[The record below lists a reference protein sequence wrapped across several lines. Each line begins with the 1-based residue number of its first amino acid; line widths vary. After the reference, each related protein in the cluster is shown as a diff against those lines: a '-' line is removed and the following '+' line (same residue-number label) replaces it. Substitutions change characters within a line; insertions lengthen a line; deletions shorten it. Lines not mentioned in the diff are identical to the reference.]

1 MKIKENA
8 KTWTIRY
15 TLPKTVTCAVPGFVN
30 AAPRIFEYNHCSVIV
45 SPTVGRA
52 VEILTAEFPDATIV
66 SVNPGSTGPIL
77 VDTDV
82 IQ

>member
-1 MKIKENA
+1 MKV
-8 KTWTIRY
+8 WTVRY
-15 TLPKTVTCAVPGFVN
+15 TRPKTVTYAN
-30 AAPRIFEYNHCSVIV
+30 SEPRVFEYNHCSVII